1 MFENFFFA
9 TVGINAINC
18 YDYLFFVWAEVN
30 KQKGIYIYIYI
41 ILLYY
46 ATKWDASKTFYY
58 Y

>member
-1 MFENFFFA
+1 MA
-9 TVGINAINC
+9 LMPTVAKKKNS
-18 YDYLFFVWAEVN
+18 
-30 KQKGIYIYIYI
+30 QTSKGIIYI